1 MFYLGHVITREG
13 VSTDPAKIDKVAKWP
28 TPQSAREVQQ
38 FLGLAGYY
46 RRFVRNF
53 ATIAK
58 PLHRLTEKTA
68 RFEWTP
74 ECHEA
79 FQILRQRLCSA
90 PILVFQY
97 FNKPFILDT
106 DASNTGIGGVLS
118 QLNEAGNE
126 CVIAYASQTLS
137 KTERQYCVTRRE
149 LLAVV
154 TFTQHFRPY
163 LLGRQF
169 TLRTDH
175 GSLTWLQSFKEPEG
189 RSASPVAGEVTRVPV
204 YHCPQTRQKACEC
217 GRLVTLA
224 MHSMWKRKPPS
235 SGARWERVVSKV
247 CTCCCRE

>member
-1 MFYLGHVITREG
+1 VLAGFQLLHCLVYVDDVIVMGRTLHEHLHKLQQVFGRVREAGLTLNPTKCAFLQTEVFYLGHVITREG

-58 PLHRLTEKTA
+58 PLHRLTEKTT

-90 PILVFQY
+90 PILVFPN

-118 QLNEAGNE
+118 QLDEAGNE
-126 CVIAYASQTLS
+126 CVIAYASRTLS
-137 KTERQYCVTRRE
+137 KAERRYCVTRRE

-163 LLGRQF
+163 LLGRQ
-169 TLRTDH
+169 D
-175 GSLTWLQSFKEPEG
+175 
-189 RSASPVAGEVTRVPV
+189 
-204 YHCPQTRQKACEC
+204 
-217 GRLVTLA
+217 
-224 MHSMWKRKPPS
+224 S
-235 SGARWERVVSKV
+235 SR
-247 CTCCCRE
+247 

>member
-1 MFYLGHVITREG
+1 MLSPEREFQQTRPRL
-13 VSTDPAKIDKVAKWP
+13 TRW
-28 TPQSAREVQQ
+28 QSGQHHSQRERSNSSSVWQGTIGD
-38 FLGLAGYY
+38 L
-46 RRFVRNF
+46 F
-53 ATIAK
+53 AILPLSIAK

-90 PILVFQY
+90 PILVFPN

-118 QLNEAGNE
+118 QLDEAGNE
-126 CVIAYASQTLS
+126 CVIAYASRTLS
-137 KTERQYCVTRRE
+137 KAERRYCVTRRE

-224 MHSMWKRKPPS
+224 MHSVWKRKPPN
-235 SGARWERVVSKV
+235 SGACWECVVSKV
-247 CTCCCRE
+247 CT

>member
-1 MFYLGHVITREG
+1 V
-13 VSTDPAKIDKVAKWP
+13 
-28 TPQSAREVQQ
+28 
-38 FLGLAGYY
+38 AGYY
-46 RRFVRNF
+46 QRFVCKI

-79 FQILRQRLCSA
+79 FQILRKRLCSV
-90 PILVFQY
+90 PILVFPN

-118 QLNEAGNE
+118 QLDEAGNE
-126 CVIAYASQTLS
+126 CVIAYASRTLS
-137 KTERQYCVTRRE
+137 KAERKYCVTRRE

-169 TLRTDH
+169 MLRTDH
-175 GSLTWLQSFKEPEG
+175 GSLTWLQSFKEPG
-189 RSASPVAGEVTRVPV
+189 
-204 YHCPQTRQKACEC
+204 Q
-217 GRLVTLA
+217 L
-224 MHSMWKRKPPS
+224 
-235 SGARWERVVSKV
+235 ARWLEKLQEYQFTIVHRQGKKHANADALSRLPCTQCKREKPSKQWSPLG
-247 CTCCCRE
+247 TCCV